1 LNFYKNTV
9 TYKAGK
15 KAQAQTCKLH
25 ENMSNFYLTD
35 AARAGAELLTLY
47 RRYLAQLPNDIQ
59 LALQAVGEDYDKSL
73 RRLNQQAQTAID
85 NVEGNKAREIYQA
98 MQTVTSSF
106 LTGLGVY
113 AATVNYLMNADLSEL
128 GELGPVL
135 DWRLSLP
142 IDQLR
147 IRKMLAD
154 DLSLLLRT
162 SAQEAPWA
170 KQLEQALTTYT
181 QASKEED
188 FQKTVSA
195 LNALLDSGQIP
206 HSDYLLLHRIGMI
219 YLYVPALL
227 DLAKAEAYFIKSAEC
242 IMEESDPQAKRLISA
257 IADMGSLGMTEE
269 LAMLMKRAAAE
280 SYFQAGIACL
290 MQAEM
295 HDAADIFTKSRELYP
310 LPEAGYL
317 QAKTMILIGRDAEA
331 AAVLEQVIKQQRIY
345 AFKAATDLDIFQRPV
360 TQAVLSKVRDEAF
373 RKTTIHI
380 QKCRTEMI
388 PNSQAAPVL
397 NEIEQRIKPRNY
409 YAILSGA
416 DDLQRGRK
424 WKVMPT
430 VFEIKRMIVA
440 HTLRVNAMVFS
451 ADGKKLASAS
461 WKVIISDALT
471 AEEIQNF
478 AGQSMK
484 EFINHVAFSPDGSKI
499 AAASSDTTARIYDI
513 KTGKKI
519 HTLAG
524 HQQSVNCVAFSV
536 DGSKVATA
544 STDKTI
550 NIWDVK
556 TGSKLKTLKGH
567 EQSVT
572 YLAFSPDGEFLVS
585 TGADALINYWETQSW
600 KKVKTLKAHSHNVTG
615 VAFSADGRLM
625 ASTSWDKSVKLW
637 RFKDGAEIKTM
648 TGHTSGVDSV
658 AFTFD
663 DTNLVTTSYNRV
675 SKICEVKLWD
685 VQRGEQ
691 IQALAGQFYAVAF
704 SPDSSMMAIAS
715 TDKTIK
721 ILSSPELS
729 VDEFIT
735 LERESRQEIESA
747 RAASKEET
755 NGKEQ
760 YPNDQRKGERR
771 KPAFWIGGGDRRSG
785 QDRRVNS

>member
-1 LNFYKNTV
+1 
-9 TYKAGK
+9 
-15 KAQAQTCKLH
+15 
-25 ENMSNFYLTD
+25 MPSFYLTD
-35 AARAGAELLTLY
+35 AARTGGELLTSY
-47 RRYLAQLPNDIQ
+47 RKYLVQLPNDIQ
-59 LALQAVGEDYDKSL
+59 LALQTVGEEYSRL
-73 RRLNQQAQTAID
+73 FRQLNQQAQTAID
-85 NVEGNKAREIYQA
+85 NVEGNKAREIYQV

-106 LTGLGVY
+106 LTGLGMY

-147 IRKMLAD
+147 VKKMLAD

-162 SAQEAPWA
+162 SAQQAPWA
-170 KQLEQALTTYT
+170 KQLEQALTIYC
-181 QASKEED
+181 QASTAED
-188 FQKTVSA
+188 FQKTIDA
-195 LNALLDSGQIP
+195 LNELLDSGQIP
-206 HSDYLLLHRIGMI
+206 HSDYLLLHRIGII

-257 IADMGSLGMTEE
+257 IADMGSLGMAEE
-269 LAMLMKRAAAE
+269 LALLMKRAAAE

-290 MQAEM
+290 MQAEL
-295 HDAADIFTKSRELYP
+295 HDAVDIFTKSQELYP

-317 QAKTMILIGRDAEA
+317 QAKAMILIGKDAEA
-331 AAVLEQVIKQQRIY
+331 AAVLEQVIKQQRLY
-345 AFKAATDLDIFQRPV
+345 ALKAAMDLDIFQKPV
-360 TQAVLSKVRDEAF
+360 TQAVLAKLRDEAF

-380 QKCRTEMI
+380 QKCRAEMV

-397 NEIEQRIKPRNY
+397 DEIEQRIRQRNY

-416 DDLQRGRK
+416 DDLQRERK

-451 ADGKKLASAS
+451 ADSKKLASAS
-461 WKVIISDALT
+461 WKVIISDAVT
-471 AEEIQNF
+471 AEEIQSF

-499 AAASSDTTARIYDI
+499 ATASSDTTARIYDV
-513 KTGKKI
+513 KTGKEI
-519 HTLAG
+519 HVLAG

-550 NIWDVK
+550 NVWDVK

-567 EQSVT
+567 ERSVT

-585 TGADALINYWETQSW
+585 AGADALINYWETQSW
-600 KKVKTLKAHSHNVTG
+600 KKTRTLKAHTHNVTG
-615 VAFSADGRLM
+615 IAFSADAKLM
-625 ASTSWDKSVKLW
+625 ATTSWDKSIKLW
-637 RFKDGAEIKTM
+637 RFKEGTEIKTM

-658 AFTFD
+658 SFTFD

-685 VQRGEQ
+685 VQTGEQ
-691 IQALAGQFYAVAF
+691 IQALAGQFYAVAI
-704 SPDSSMMAIAS
+704 SPDSSTMAIAS
-715 TDKTIK
+715 GDKTIK

-729 VDEFIT
+729 VDEFIA
-735 LERESRQEIESA
+735 LERRSRQEMEAA
-747 RAASKEET
+747 RAALREGK
-755 NGKEQ
+755 NGKSQ
-760 YPNDQRKGERR
+760 YLGDRR
-771 KPAFWIGGGDRRSG
+771 KVSSFWIGSRDRRSG
-785 QDRRVNS
+785 QDQRVSS